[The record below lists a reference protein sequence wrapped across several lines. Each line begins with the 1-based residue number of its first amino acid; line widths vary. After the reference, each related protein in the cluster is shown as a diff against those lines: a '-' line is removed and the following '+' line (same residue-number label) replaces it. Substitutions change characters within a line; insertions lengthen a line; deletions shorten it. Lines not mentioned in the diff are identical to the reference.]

1 MGCTCT
7 NAIAASQF
15 CRSGKPANY
24 HDLIHG
30 LYVWPRRRSITLH
43 AGRCHCRCTLHA
55 ARCTHGN
62 ANAARCTLH
71 GTCGEV
77 TRDMVLSQVHSL
89 KRLSCRSPV
98 TLDGCRLL
106 SQLGGARLEA
116 TLHISLNRPKDV
128 QVECT
133 GLDRLDRAGCLGKRE
148 VSHLGHGM
156 SRWPQPKKH
165 AVSKLAYHV

>member
-1 MGCTCT
+1 MVVLGRGQHSHILVYILYPSTRIVIISYSIYDIW
-7 NAIAASQF
+7 AQG
-15 CRSGKPANY
+15 GKAFGALFVLLP
-24 HDLIHG
+24 
-30 LYVWPRRRSITLH
+30 PTRPTK
-43 AGRCHCRCTLHA
+43 
-55 ARCTHGN
+55 
-62 ANAARCTLH
+62 
-71 GTCGEV
+71 GTCGKV
-77 TRDMVLSQVHSL
+77 TRDRVLSQVHSS